1 VTVLLLF
8 THQSVRNV
16 SSVNLERPT
25 CVEKSELSR
34 SRNVLLDTQQGINH
48 ATMIMNIEYVLELK
62 AAADY
67 EDIAVP

>member
-1 VTVLLLF
+1 MKCY
-8 THQSVRNV
+8 
-16 SSVNLERPT
+16 EGKWM
-25 CVEKSELSR
+25 KSKLSR